1 MDYYELLEVSPR
13 ASYEVIRNAYRALAL
28 KYHPDT
34 NRIDDKETAE
44 EKMKQINLA
53 YQVLYD
59 PNTRAEYDE
68 KEKHKNSNKRNYHKS
83 DDNGHDQ
90 QPEEK
95 IKMFDYLN
103 ELVLSVTTEGMK
115 HGLNSYLDKFV
126 NKHDSDVYAY
136 LHNSLMHCDLAM
148 CGLGY
153 DERGKALYKNI
164 KEIENI
170 VKKVDND
177 SILLE
182 EVKDFIIS
190 IFRKTIKNYYK
201 YDEKIKIFDYLEVI
215 VTAATTK
222 SITVWNKSN
231 FNKLM
236 ALHDS
241 EVYPYLDAELMKS
254 AEKMRVKGKSK
265 EAVALLNDL
274 KQIHNIVDNV
284 NSDKVLIEK
293 VKEFISFV
301 FKKTNKSINVKKDI

>member
-34 NRIDDKETAE
+34 NSIDDKETAE

-53 YQVLYD
+53 YQILYT
-59 PNTRAEYDE
+59 PKTRAEYDE
-68 KEKHKNSNKRNYHKS
+68 KEKHKNSNNGNHYKYNN
-83 DDNGHDQ
+83 NGHDQ
-90 QPEEK
+90 EAEEQS
-95 IKMFDYLN
+95 KMFNYLN
-103 ELVLSVTTEGMK
+103 KLVLSVITEGMM

-126 NKHDSDVYAY
+126 NKHDSDYYEY
-136 LHNSLMHCDLAM
+136 LHKSLIHCDLAM
-148 CGLGY
+148 CRLGY
-153 DERGKALYKNI
+153 DEQGSSLYKNI

-177 SILLE
+177 SILLKK
-182 EVKDFIIS
+182 VKDFIIS
-190 IFRKTIKNYYK
+190 IFRNTVKNYYK
-201 YDEKIKIFDYLEVI
+201 YDEKIKIFDYLEVL
-215 VTAATTK
+215 VASATTK
-222 SITVWNKSN
+222 SITILNKNS

-236 ALHDS
+236 ALPDS

-254 AEKMRVKGKSK
+254 AEEMRLKGKSK

-274 KQIHNIVDNV
+274 NQIHNIVDNV
-284 NSDKVLIEK
+284 KSDKLLVEK

-301 FKKTNKSINVKKDI
+301 FKKANKSINVKNGI